1 MILIVDDDVGLTDT
15 CSMLLE
21 SHGFEVNVASS
32 GIEALSKLKA
42 APHEL
47 LISDCAMPGMTG
59 VELSE
64 KVKADPL
71 TAHLPILLMSAS
83 LRCEIAD
90 SFSYD
95 AFLRKP
101 FLAERLLSEIHKLV
115 DGRGTAPINSYK
127 V

>member
-1 MILIVDDDVGLTDT
+1 MILIVDDDVGMTDT

-21 SHGFEVNVASS
+21 SHGFDVNVASS
-32 GIEALSKLKA
+32 GSEALSKLRA
-42 APHEL
+42 TPHEL

-64 KVKADPL
+64 RLKADPA
-71 TAHLPILLMSAS
+71 TAQLPILLMSAS

-101 FLAERLLSEIHKLV
+101 FLAENLLLEIRKLL
-115 DGRGTAPINSYK
+115 DGRGTVHINSYK